1 MGQNG
6 LQVTGELLRMKTP
19 GRCRQ
24 KKSHQQNFFQ
34 LAGHY
39 YVPLNRDQLC
49 FKDFFLVARERDT
62 SHFRRKSRTFS
73 QFFASLA
80 NVKVRERSV
89 HRLRKQPAEHV
100 SKVDTSLADEGKEE
114 EP

>member
-24 KKSHQQNFFQ
+24 KKSHHQNFFQ

-39 YVPLNRDQLC
+39 CVPLNRDQLC
-49 FKDFFLVARERDT
+49 LTDFFFLVARELDT
-62 SHFRRKSRTFS
+62 SHTLS
-73 QFFASLA
+73 QFFASLV
-80 NVKVRERSV
+80 NVKGRERPV
-89 HRLRKQPAEHV
+89 HRLRKHPAEHV
-100 SKVDTSLADEGKEE
+100 SRAAVFLAEEVKEE
-114 EP
+114 EPITGCR